1 MAKRLVHRV
10 NSNVALA
17 SSAFVMVLG
26 LVDAPRLPLALAA
39 SLALFFVW
47 LRRKADVSAGALC
60 LVATLCT
67 FLLASTSRGIGLVA
81 SGIAFATTFF
91 LSIALIASQDDDDDD
106 AAPPS
111 NVAASAT
118 AVFNV

>member
-1 MAKRLVHRV
+1 MMDV
-10 NSNVALA
+10 LA
-17 SSAFVMVLG
+17 GVTAFVMVLG